1 MSRSLIPTGVLTATL
16 AMVIAVFAA
25 TASAQSEPMAPAHG
39 ATPEP
44 SAEPA
49 PAAKHP
55 LFHGTGYSI
64 VGGISESSV
73 LGFGWNFD
81 SLLFAAGV
89 GLKYDPNGLMPPPAN
104 KDKFS
109 FTAFLSTSY
118 MVYNTYPFA
127 MGPEL
132 AWVTSLAPGKAITGY
147 SQLQPGW
154 ALWYA
159 PWNAPILIGTALQL
173 PITFT
178 KGRKATLETTYPGIR
193 VIWAL

>member
-1 MSRSLIPTGVLTATL
+1 
-16 AMVIAVFAA
+16 MVAVMVMAVSAGAF
-25 TASAQSEPMAPAHG
+25 AQSEPMAPAHG

-44 SAEPA
+44 AAEPM

-55 LFHGTGYSI
+55 LFHGTGYSF
-64 VGGISESSV
+64 VGGISESPV
-73 LGFGWNFD
+73 LGFGWNVD
-81 SLLFAAGV
+81 ALLFAAGV
-89 GLKYDPNGLMPPPAN
+89 GLKYDANGLMPPPAD

-109 FTAFLSTSY
+109 LTAFVSASY
-118 MVYNTYPFA
+118 MAYNTYPFA

-132 AWVTSLAPGKAITGY
+132 AWVTSLAPGDAVTQY
-147 SQLQPGW
+147 SQLQPGL

-178 KGRKATLETTYPGIR
+178 KGRKATIETTYPGIR